1 MGKNIA
7 LIVFTCVVA
16 LLGILINP
24 KQDADKRFFKPT
36 PMGYVLIVILFII
49 ALFQILQLVNDRN
62 TQNSERS
69 KLVAHYK
76 NDSLYQQKEINDR
89 NKLIANNEELARK
102 QDTMYTQEIYIV
114 DLQKGLIQKSKE
126 ENTRVISQLNSLYDE
141 NKRQSFRI
149 KPLMDISFSIPID
162 DYSVGR
168 KTRFRIP
175 RKKNYIS
182 TGKDPVFYMSA
193 DLDYFTD
200 SLCLNTLQEIF
211 GSNILILFEVYKPEN
226 SDDRWIQSV
235 YRVELVEKPRYIGML
250 YVADWDASLYNE
262 LKEKKE
268 RKNLRTNFYVESPGN
283 DFWKIRVFLYD
294 VPIKL
299 VGITPSLSFLDF
311 TRTGTRYVFEHN
323 SKLLNLD
330 FSLMIKG
337 DYGNYISEMKWE
349 SRSIESSKF
358 SSPVG
363 FPSQLKN
370 VPWEKIYTKS
380 TAIFDSLAFW
390 RPFVNN

>member
-149 KPLMDISFSIPID
+149 KPLMDISF
-162 DYSVGR
+162 
-168 KTRFRIP
+168 
-175 RKKNYIS
+175 
-182 TGKDPVFYMSA
+182 
-193 DLDYFTD
+193 
-200 SLCLNTLQEIF
+200 
-211 GSNILILFEVYKPEN
+211 
-226 SDDRWIQSV
+226 
-235 YRVELVEKPRYIGML
+235 
-250 YVADWDASLYNE
+250 
-262 LKEKKE
+262 
-268 RKNLRTNFYVESPGN
+268 
-283 DFWKIRVFLYD
+283 
-294 VPIKL
+294 
-299 VGITPSLSFLDF
+299 
-311 TRTGTRYVFEHN
+311 
-323 SKLLNLD
+323 
-330 FSLMIKG
+330 
-337 DYGNYISEMKWE
+337 
-349 SRSIESSKF
+349 
-358 SSPVG
+358 
-363 FPSQLKN
+363 
-370 VPWEKIYTKS
+370 
-380 TAIFDSLAFW
+380 
-390 RPFVNN
+390 